1 MKKLNFNFDITGT
14 TNIALQPDEQR
25 EIVYKIFGAARL
37 FDHITLLE
45 RIKSGDA
52 IPLINFT
59 PAFSEGT
66 CGFSNNNDIIVTDK
80 TITTK
85 ALKSDV
91 ALCPSDLTKTAF
103 ERYLPDGVLNE
114 MQDLTFKDALVAY
127 MAGRYAREIQRLA
140 LVGDTAGTPA
150 DAIDGLVTQAYAA
163 GSGVVS
169 VSGTAPTSTDALTKL
184 FNIYEAMKSDIL
196 DPEARPVI
204 LVGMDWLRKA
214 AIQSYN
220 DNRTAYNF
228 TIDAQGGFVLPT
240 TNVRVQGFNE
250 LNGTNKALAGA
261 GIYAFV
267 GTDLEDDMSQVKMW
281 FSEDNQE
288 IRSTFR
294 ARLGAALVFAD
305 QFVKYN

>member
-1 MKKLNFNFDITGT
+1 MKKLNFNFDITGA
-14 TNIALQPDEQR
+14 TNIALQPDEKR

-37 FDHITLLE
+37 FDHVTLLE

-59 PAFSEGT
+59 PTFSQGT
-66 CGFSNNNDIIVTDK
+66 CGFSPNNSVVVTDK

-85 ALKSDV
+85 PLKADV
-91 ALCPSDLTKTAF
+91 PLCPSDLVNTAF
-103 ERYLPDGVLNE
+103 ERYLPDGVFNE
-114 MQDLTFKDALVAY
+114 MEDLTFKDALIAY
-127 MAGRYAREIQRLA
+127 MVGRYAREIQRLA
-140 LVGDTAGTPA
+140 LVGDTTGT
-150 DAIDGLVTQAYAA
+150 DAIDGLITQAYAT

-169 VSGTAPTSTDALTKL
+169 VTGTAPTSTDGLTKL

-204 LVGMDWLRKA
+204 LVGMDWLKKA
-214 AIQSYN
+214 ALQSYN

-250 LNGTNKALAGA
+250 LNGTDKALAGA

-267 GTDLEDDMSQVKMW
+267 GTDLEDDISKVDMW
-281 FSEDNQE
+281 FSQDNQE
-288 IRSTFR
+288 IRTIFR